1 MSKPEPL
8 LSFEQRSDDKGKL
21 SCQRDLSMKF
31 AMPQTKSLCFLSM
44 MNWSR
49 KAGVRRKRRRELIFP
64 LFPRWQNHKCTVLS
78 LVCSCSYKK
87 CGVIG
92 KLHASPA
99 PLNVFKQTTIIGR
112 CFRLFCPQPQSHRPG
127 YPASQNK
134 DGGWNLAREVPKV
147 H

>member
-1 MSKPEPL
+1 
-8 LSFEQRSDDKGKL
+8 
-21 SCQRDLSMKF
+21 
-31 AMPQTKSLCFLSM
+31 M

-49 KAGVRRKRRRELIFP
+49 KAGVKRKRRRELIFP

-78 LVCSCSYKK
+78 LVCPCSYKK

-112 CFRLFCPQPQSHRPG
+112 CFRLFCPNPHPTVQATQLAKTKMGVGISLERSLRCIKFLFAVFKSSNIDYEDPQFIPSSG
-127 YPASQNK
+127 T
-134 DGGWNLAREVPKV
+134 NLSFKSFIGKQ
-147 H
+147 HYKKLS